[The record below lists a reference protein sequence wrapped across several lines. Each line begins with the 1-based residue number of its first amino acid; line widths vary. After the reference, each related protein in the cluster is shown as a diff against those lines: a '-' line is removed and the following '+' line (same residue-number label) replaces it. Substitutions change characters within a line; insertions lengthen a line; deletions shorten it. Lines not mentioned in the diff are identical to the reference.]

1 MRFRPTGA
9 DDEMRVELTSMTD
22 IIFLL
27 LIFFMIS
34 TTFEGA
40 RKSLDIQ
47 LPESTAAEAA
57 QEVRQHIIE
66 MSVDDALRLD
76 GQPVTI
82 QDLVPRLVQGG
93 TPSLQRAVIIRADKR
108 LPYGKV
114 VAVLDLV
121 RQANIREIAV
131 AVR

>member
-1 MRFRPTGA
+1 MRI
-9 DDEMRVELTSMTD
+9 ELTSMTD

-47 LPESTAAEAA
+47 LPESKAAAVT
-57 QEVRQHIIE
+57 QETKQYVIE
-66 MSVDDALRLD
+66 IGVDDTLRLD
-76 GQPVTI
+76 GQPIVLE
-82 QDLVPRLVQGG
+82 DLVQRLAHSG
-93 TPSLQRAVIIRADKR
+93 TPSLHRAVIIRADKR

-114 VAVLDLV
+114 VTVLDLV

>member
-76 GQPVTI
+76 GQPVTV

-93 TPSLQRAVIIRADKR
+93 TPPLQQAVIIRADKR

>member
-9 DDEMRVELTSMTD
+9 DDDMRVELTSMTD

-47 LPESTAAEAA
+47 LPESKAAEVA

-76 GQPVTI
+76 GQPVAV
-82 QDLVPRLVQGG
+82 QDLVPRLSQSG

>member
-1 MRFRPTGA
+1 
-9 DDEMRVELTSMTD
+9 MRVELTSMTD

-34 TTFEGA
+34 TTFEGP

-47 LPESTAAEAA
+47 LPESKAAAAA

-76 GQPVTI
+76 GQPVAI
-82 QDLVPRLVQGG
+82 QDLIPRLSQGG
-93 TPSLQRAVIIRADKR
+93 TPSLQQAVIIRADKR

-114 VAVLDLV
+114 VTVLDLV

>member
-1 MRFRPTGA
+1 
-9 DDEMRVELTSMTD
+9 MRVELTSMTD

-34 TTFEGA
+34 TTFEGS

-47 LPESTAAEAA
+47 LPESKAAAA
-57 QEVRQHIIE
+57 MQEVRQHIIE
-66 MSVDDALRLD
+66 MSVDDVLHLD
-76 GQPVTI
+76 GQPVAV
-82 QDLVPRLVQGG
+82 QDLIPRLSQGE

-114 VAVLDLV
+114 VVVLDLV

>member
-9 DDEMRVELTSMTD
+9 DDDMRVELTSMTD

-47 LPESTAAEAA
+47 LPESKAAEAA

-76 GQPVTI
+76 GQPVAV
-82 QDLVPRLVQGG
+82 QDLVPRLSQSG

>member
-47 LPESTAAEAA
+47 LPESTAAEAT

-76 GQPVTI
+76 GQPVTV
-82 QDLVPRLVQGG
+82 QDLVPRLVQSG
-93 TPSLQRAVIIRADKR
+93 TPPLQQAVIIRADKR

>member
-1 MRFRPTGA
+1 MRFRPTGV

-34 TTFEGA
+34 TTFEGT

-47 LPESTAAEAA
+47 LPESKAAEAA
-57 QEVRQHIIE
+57 QEVQQHIIE

-76 GQPVTI
+76 GQPVAV
-82 QDLVPRLVQGG
+82 QDLVPRLAQGDV
-93 TPSLQRAVIIRADKR
+93 PSLQRTVIIRADKR

-114 VAVLDLV
+114 VTVLDLV

>member
-1 MRFRPTGA
+1 
-9 DDEMRVELTSMTD
+9 MRVELTSMTD

-34 TTFEGA
+34 TTFEGT

-47 LPESTAAEAA
+47 LPESKAAEAA

-66 MSVDDALRLD
+66 MSVDDVLRLD
-76 GQPVTI
+76 GQPVAV
-82 QDLVPRLVQGG
+82 QDLVPRLSQGDV
-93 TPSLQRAVIIRADKR
+93 PSLQRAVIIRADKR

-114 VAVLDLV
+114 VTVLDLV

>member
-1 MRFRPTGA
+1 MQFKSKGA
-9 DDEMRVELTSMTD
+9 DDDMRIELTSMTD

-34 TTFEGA
+34 TTFDGV

-47 LPESTAAEAA
+47 LPESKAAEVA
-57 QEVRQHIIE
+57 QETKQYVIE
-66 MSVDDALRLD
+66 MGADDTLHLD
-76 GQPVTI
+76 GQPIVI
-82 QDLVPRLVQGG
+82 PDLVQRLAQGG
-93 TPSLQRAVIIRADKR
+93 SASLHRAVLIRADKR

-114 VAVLDLV
+114 VTVLDLV

>member
-1 MRFRPTGA
+1 MRFRPKEA

-34 TTFEGA
+34 TTFDGP

-47 LPESTAAEAA
+47 LPESKAAEVA
-57 QEVRQHIIE
+57 QETKQHVIE
-66 MSVDDALRLD
+66 MGMDDTLRLD
-76 GQPVTI
+76 GQPIAI
-82 QDLVPRLVQGG
+82 QDLGQRLASSGA
-93 TPSLQRAVIIRADKR
+93 PSLQRAAIIRADKR

-114 VAVLDLV
+114 VVVLDLV

>member
-1 MRFRPTGA
+1 MRFRPTGV

-27 LIFFMIS
+27 LILFMIS
-34 TTFEGA
+34 TTFEGT

-47 LPESTAAEAA
+47 LPESKAAEAA

-76 GQPVTI
+76 GQPVAV
-82 QDLVPRLVQGG
+82 QDLVPRLSQGG
-93 TPSLQRAVIIRADKR
+93 VPSLQRAVIIRADKR